1 VSLRLKLS
9 DPVICLPTAVTN
21 KKAFSEN
28 NVMSE
33 LPAAVHKDQLATQP
47 FYGKVNKSYIKKIK
61 FSGGKKIPWLRPT
74 CFLFLFI
81 FIFFFFL

>member
-1 VSLRLKLS
+1 LS

-21 KKAFSEN
+21 KKAFSAN

-33 LPAAVHKDQLATQP
+33 LPAAVHKDQLVTQP
-47 FYGKVNKSYIKKIK
+47 FYGKINKSYIKKKKK
-61 FSGGKKIPWLRPT
+61 FRREKNPLAPT
-74 CFLFLFI
+74 YMFSF